1 MLKLI
6 LGRAKSGKTAGIM
19 DEIASL
25 TAAEQ
30 GGIVLLVPEQYSHE
44 AETEL
49 LRRCGDSLSLYAEVF
64 SFTRLCSRVEDEL
77 GRPEGTL
84 LDKGGR
90 LLCMALA
97 VDAVGSRLKIY
108 GSARRQPPL
117 QSRLLRAIDGLKAA
131 CITPEQ
137 LGAFAAACSP
147 TLAEKLGE
155 LTLIYEAYE
164 AVLAQGRLDPTDR
177 LTRLAGSIGHS
188 AFARGRFYLDGFTDF
203 TYQEREIIRS
213 LLLAGTDVTVCLTC
227 EGFEEGHEI
236 FQSSRRAAL
245 ALKRM
250 AEDLSVPC
258 EAVTAVGGGV
268 GAMAFLER
276 ELFNFAPASFDGG
289 GAVCLRRAG
298 SISQECEAAAARC
311 IDLARETGC
320 RWRDIAVAVRSY
332 DSYRASLESAFARC
346 GVPLYSASKSPV
358 TQKPLYTLISSAYE
372 TVTGGWSYED
382 VFTYLKTGLAGLT
395 RAECDELENY
405 AFTWSV
411 KGTAWTRPGDWKMHP
426 DGYGGKYDEQVLEK
440 LGRINALRRRAAAP
454 LANFEQAVRQA
465 STALEQAAAL
475 AALFDEL
482 SLPETLE
489 RRAQELR
496 AMGLERQAAEYVQL
510 WEIAVSALEQCAG
523 IAAQAQT
530 DAESFGRLYCL
541 TLSQYEVGTIPMS
554 LDGVSAGDM
563 DRMRRRNIKHL
574 IVLGCDGTRV
584 PLINP
589 NDGIFSE
596 DDLGAMLAGGIDIG
610 NSAADRLEH
619 EFALIYNCLTLP
631 SETLYMSFCAGDGEE
646 PAAPAFVMSRAAKI
660 FSVPISTLDAD
671 DYRAAAPETALELAA
686 LSQSGLGGELGA
698 ACARYFEEKGQYARL
713 ERVRAAANLGRGHL
727 SPAAVRALYG
737 ETPRL
742 SASRIDKLSSCSFA
756 YFLQYGLRAKP
767 RLAASFSPPELGTF
781 MHYILER
788 VSGDISAAGGFGA
801 VSDAQVDELCGKYV
815 SQYVHDTLNDFS
827 DRSARFV
834 YLFRRLTKTVR
845 RVVADM
851 VRELRSSD
859 FRPLDFE
866 LNFGKDFPPLHLGK
880 GEQSLTLTGVAD
892 RVDGY
897 VHDGR
902 LYVRVVDYKTGW
914 KKFSLSDVW
923 HGMGLQMLL
932 YLFALER
939 EGGSRYG
946 REIVPAGVMYVPAR
960 DVLVSAQSNLSD
972 EDLAAEKSKAL
983 RRSGL
988 LLDDADILRAM
999 ERSDAPRYLP
1009 VSIKN
1014 GAYAGDAL
1022 AGSEQLGK
1030 LSRHID
1036 QTLRSL
1042 AGELKSGSIAADPY
1056 FRSQADTAC
1065 RFCDYRTACHFDEEL
1080 DCRRYLEKLS
1090 AGEVWDKIDKEVGD
1104 NGL

>member
-19 DEIASL
+19 DEIAAL
-25 TAAEQ
+25 AAAEQ

-49 LRRCGDSLSLYAEVF
+49 LRRCGDSLSLYAEVL

-108 GSARRQPPL
+108 GAAPRQPPL
-117 QSRLLRAIDGLKAA
+117 QGRLLGAVDELKAA
-131 CITPEQ
+131 CVTPDRLAE
-137 LGAFAAACSP
+137 FAASCPEPLSG
-147 TLAEKLGE
+147 KLGE

-177 LTRLAGSIGHS
+177 LTRLAGSIGRS
-188 AFARGRFYLDGFTDF
+188 VFARGRFYLDGFTDF

-213 LLLAGTDVTVCLTC
+213 LLRSGAEVSVCLTC

-245 ALKRM
+245 ALRRM
-250 AEDLSVPC
+250 AEELSVPC
-258 EAVTAVGGGV
+258 ETVTAVCRGDGP
-268 GAMAFLER
+268 MAFLER
-276 ELFNFAPASFDGG
+276 ELFNFAPASLDGG

-298 SISQECEAAAARC
+298 SISAECEAAAARC
-311 IDLARETGC
+311 IELARETGC

-332 DSYRASLESAFARC
+332 DGYRAPLESAFARC
-346 GVPLYSASKSPV
+346 GVPLYSAAKSPV

-372 TVTGGWSYED
+372 TVTGGWAYED

-411 KGTAWTRPGDWKMHP
+411 KGTAWTRDGDWKMHP
-426 DGYGGKYDEQVLEK
+426 DGYGGTYDAAALER
-440 LGRINALRRRAAAP
+440 LARINALRRRAAAP
-454 LANFEQAVRQA
+454 LANFERSARRA
-465 STALEQAAAL
+465 GTALEQAEAL

-489 RRAQELR
+489 RRARELR

-541 TLSQYEVGTIPMS
+541 TLSQYEVGTIPIS

-563 DRMRRRNIKHL
+563 DRMRRRSIKHL
-574 IVLGCDGTRV
+574 IVLGCDGARV
-584 PLINP
+584 PLISP

-596 DDLGAMLAGGIDIG
+596 DDLGAMLAGGIDLG
-610 NSAADRLEH
+610 SSAADRLEH

-631 SETLYMSFCAGDGEE
+631 SETLYMSFCAGGGEE
-646 PAAPAFVMSRAAKI
+646 PAAPAFVMSRAANI
-660 FSVPISTLDAD
+660 FGIPISAIDAD
-671 DYRAAAPETALELAA
+671 ECRAAAPETALELAA
-686 LSQSGLGGELGA
+686 LSQSGHGGQLGA
-698 ACARYFEEKGQYARL
+698 ACARYFEEKGQSARL
-713 ERVRAAANLGRGHL
+713 ERVRAAAGLGRGRL
-727 SPAAVRALYG
+727 SPDAVRALYG

-742 SASRIDKLSSCSFA
+742 SASRIDKLSSCRFA
-756 YFLQYGLRAKP
+756 YFLQYGLKARP
-767 RLAASFSPPELGTF
+767 RQAASFSPPELGTF

-788 VSGDISAAGGFGA
+788 VSGEINSLGGFAA
-801 VSDAQVDELCGKYV
+801 VSDGKVDELCGKYV

-827 DRSARFV
+827 DKSARFV
-834 YLFRRLTKTVR
+834 YLFRRLTTTVR
-845 RVVADM
+845 TVVADM
-851 VRELRSSD
+851 VRELRASD

-866 LNFGKDFPPLHLGK
+866 LNFGKDFPPLRLG
-880 GEQSLTLTGVAD
+880 GGGQSLTLTGVAD

-897 VHDGR
+897 VHDGK

-923 HGMGLQMLL
+923 YGMGLQMLL

-939 EGGSRYG
+939 EGAGRYG
-946 REIVPAGVMYVPAR
+946 REIVPAGVLYVPAR

-999 ERSDAPRYLP
+999 ERADAPRYLP

-1014 GAYAGDAL
+1014 GSYSGDAL
-1022 AGSEQLGK
+1022 AGAERLGL

-1036 QTLRSL
+1036 RTLRSL
-1042 AGELKSGSIAADPY
+1042 AGELRSGSIAADPY
-1056 FRSQADTAC
+1056 FRSQTDTAC
-1065 RFCDYRTACHFDEEL
+1065 QFCDYRQACHFDEET

-1090 AGEVWDKIDKEVGD
+1090 SGEVWERMEKEDTGD
-1104 NGL
+1104 GL